1 MNNLE
6 KIQKGMNLLQILS
19 KIILVFTVVGGIIT
33 FIGTT
38 FVALNV
44 IDIDSLLLHFL
55 PATVEITKEQLVWIL
70 IATTV
75 SLLFS
80 GIFAAFVYRYFS
92 AELKD
97 GTPFTT
103 TGADKIKQLGIM
115 QIILSILSMSIIDGI
130 YEKIHLTEWNRF
142 DDANSIILGI
152 CLILIA
158 MVVRYGSELEYDK
171 SI

>member
-1 MNNLE
+1 M
-6 KIQKGMNLLQILS
+6 
-19 KIILVFTVVGGIIT
+19 
-33 FIGTT
+33 
-38 FVALNV
+38 
-44 IDIDSLLLHFL
+44 
-55 PATVEITKEQLVWIL
+55 
-70 IATTV
+70 
-75 SLLFS
+75 
-80 GIFAAFVYRYFS
+80 
-92 AELKD
+92 KD